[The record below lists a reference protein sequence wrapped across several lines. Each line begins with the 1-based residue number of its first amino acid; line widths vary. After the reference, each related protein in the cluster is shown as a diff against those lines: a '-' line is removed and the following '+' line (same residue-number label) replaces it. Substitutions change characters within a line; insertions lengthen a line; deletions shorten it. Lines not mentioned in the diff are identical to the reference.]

1 MIPPPDSTAVIG
13 AGIAGLACARALA
26 DDGRPVTVFDKGR
39 APGGRMAS
47 RQLTGAVVELGAQ
60 HFSVRDATF
69 RERVAA
75 WQRAGVVAP
84 WPTSVWRL
92 TAGSASRRV
101 DDQLRFTGT
110 PHMSALL
117 CHLADGLPLH
127 TATRIVTLERAA
139 DGWRLVSEAGT
150 RHGPFAAVVLALPAP
165 QAEALAAPHDAALA
179 GACRGIPQRACWA
192 GWAQF
197 EAPLPALPG
206 LAADWQALEP
216 AEGPLR
222 LVTRNQTKP
231 GRETQGESLTLLA
244 RLAWSEQHLEED
256 AGSVT
261 ARLLDALQAALPE
274 GITLPMPRHAGAHRW
289 RFAQPAPPTAPGA
302 LDFRLGRGGLALC
315 GDAWRDARVEDAWL
329 SGHRLGLTMP
339 RRHPTPHPTETA

>member
-1 MIPPPDSTAVIG
+1 MIPHPDSTAVIG

-26 DDGRPVTVFDKGR
+26 DAGRPVTVFEKGR
-39 APGGRMAS
+39 GPGGRMSS
-47 RQLTGAVVELGAQ
+47 RHLTGAVVELGAQ

-69 RERVAA
+69 RERVAG

-84 WPTSVWRL
+84 WPAAVWRL
-92 TAGSASRRV
+92 AAGDATRRV
-101 DDQLRFTGT
+101 DDQPRFTGA
-110 PHMSALL
+110 PRMSALL
-117 CHLADGLPLH
+117 RHLADDLPLH
-127 TATRIVTLERAA
+127 TATRIVALENAA

-150 RHGPFAAVVLALPAP
+150 RHGPFRAVVLALPTP
-165 QAEALAAPHDAALA
+165 QAEALAAPHDADLA
-179 GACRGIPQRACWA
+179 EACRGIPQRACWA

-197 EAPLPALPG
+197 DAPLPALPG

-274 GITLPMPRHAGAHRW
+274 GITLPMPRHSGAHRW
-289 RFAQPAPPTAPGA
+289 RFAQPAPPTERGA
-302 LDFRLGRGGLALC
+302 LDFRLGEGGLALC

-329 SGHRLGLTMP
+329 SGHHLGLALT